1 MHWPIPVSEL
11 CTESH
16 LEELILRS
24 IEATVNGANLYVPR
38 VSRSRMN
45 GGQTPADAELM
56 IEASDAA
63 IRTRIKRDEVYQMF
77 RPVIAKLM
85 ANSTPEPGKLITECY
100 DLYRHRPSPEYQG
113 LIARVKSEFKDCGL
127 LWQ

>member
-11 CTESH
+11 CTASH
-16 LEELILRS
+16 LEELVLRS

-63 IRTRIKRDEVYQMF
+63 IASDVKRDEVYELFKPIIMKLTEN
-77 RPVIAKLM
+77 PV
-85 ANSTPEPGKLITECY
+85 PEPGKLITECY
-100 DLYRHRPSPEYQG
+100 DLQHHKPSNEYRD
-113 LIARVKSEFKDCGL
+113 LIEEVKKEFGDCGL
-127 LWQ
+127 TWE